1 MGGSGTGVVGELV
14 TEINAQLMEML
25 LKRLRYVS
33 NHRCL
38 LKKRSMSATFNVGP
52 QRLSSYLLK
61 HDCIKIQS
69 SHLAVMSP
77 IPVRSATKSHLTLYL
92 VQTCCKQANSIQLET
107 RAFEKLIK
115 ELHGQKDFKESGQVT
130 KKVLDPTMALHSSPV

>member
-1 MGGSGTGVVGELV
+1 
-14 TEINAQLMEML
+14 
-25 LKRLRYVS
+25 
-33 NHRCL
+33 
-38 LKKRSMSATFNVGP
+38 
-52 QRLSSYLLK
+52 
-61 HDCIKIQS
+61 
-69 SHLAVMSP
+69 MSP
-77 IPVRSATKSHLTLYL
+77 ILVRSATKSHLTLYL

>member
-1 MGGSGTGVVGELV
+1 
-14 TEINAQLMEML
+14 
-25 LKRLRYVS
+25 
-33 NHRCL
+33 
-38 LKKRSMSATFNVGP
+38 MSATFNVGP

-77 IPVRSATKSHLTLYL
+77 ILVRSATKSHLTLYL

-115 ELHGQKDFKESGQVT
+115 ELHGQIQDFKESGQVT
-130 KKVLDPTMALHSSPV
+130 KKSTGSDHGVAF